1 MMDPVKRFKVRLGG
15 AIGGIASIAAA
26 ISELYLRPQEG
37 TPLLWAVVGVVMLFA
52 SYYLGKWDQQRHVD
66 NDENGPQP

>member
-1 MMDPVKRFKVRLGG
+1 MVG

>member
-1 MMDPVKRFKVRLGG
+1 MMDPVKRFKVRLVG

-37 TPLLWAVVGVVMLFA
+37 TPLLWAVVGVVMLL
-52 SYYLGKWDQQRHVD
+52 SLIHI
-66 NDENGPQP
+66 